1 MFSPHTKEMTNMDA
15 HHSEYL
21 GAVAAMQETY
31 GTDTQNEFAVG
42 DHISFRLKGWS
53 DSSYDDGRVCSH
65 HNGKLLVETAIDIVE
80 VDPRPWPVGNVL
92 PF

>member
-1 MFSPHTKEMTNMDA
+1 MA
-15 HHSEYL
+15 HENEYL

-42 DHISFRLKGWS
+42 DHISFRLKDWS
-53 DSSYDDGRVCSH
+53 ESSYDDGRICSH
-65 HNGKLLVETAIDIVE
+65 HNGKLLVETATDIVE
-80 VDPRPWPVGNVL
+80 VDPRPWPLGNVL

>member
-1 MFSPHTKEMTNMDA
+1 MDA
-15 HHSEYL
+15 HHPEYL

-31 GTDTQNEFAVG
+31 GTDTQNTFAVG
-42 DHISFRLKGWS
+42 DHVSFRLKGWS

>member
-1 MFSPHTKEMTNMDA
+1 MDA

-31 GTDTQNEFAVG
+31 GTNTQNDFAIG

-53 DSSYDDGRVCSH
+53 DSSNDDGRVCSH

-80 VDPRPWPVGNVL
+80 VDPRPWPVGTVL

>member
-1 MFSPHTKEMTNMDA
+1 MDA
-15 HHSEYL
+15 HHAEYL
-21 GAVAAMQETY
+21 AAVAGMQLTY
-31 GTDTQNEFAVG
+31 GTDTQNEFAIG

-65 HNGKLLVETAIDIVE
+65 HNGKLIVETAIDIVE

>member
-1 MFSPHTKEMTNMDA
+1 MDA
-15 HHSEYL
+15 HNSEYL

-31 GTDTQNEFAVG
+31 GTNTQNDFVIG

-65 HNGKLLVETAIDIVE
+65 HNGKLLVETATDIVE
-80 VDPRPWPVGNVL
+80 VDPRPWPIGNVL

>member
-1 MFSPHTKEMTNMDA
+1 MDA
-15 HHSEYL
+15 HNAEYL
-21 GAVAAMQETY
+21 AAVAGMQETY
-31 GTDTQNEFAVG
+31 GTDTQNEFAIG
-42 DHISFRLKGWS
+42 DHVSFRLKGWS